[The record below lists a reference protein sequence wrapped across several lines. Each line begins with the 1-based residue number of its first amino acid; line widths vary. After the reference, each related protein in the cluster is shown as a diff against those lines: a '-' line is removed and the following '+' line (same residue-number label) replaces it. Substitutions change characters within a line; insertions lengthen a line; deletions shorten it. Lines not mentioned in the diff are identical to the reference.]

1 MTSDGALGGG
11 MDTFRHQ
18 GLTFDVRDGGPAEGE
33 VVLLLHGFPQDA
45 TSWRHVEP
53 LLHAAGLRTLAP
65 DQRGYSPRAAPRAT
79 AAYRLPA
86 LVGDA
91 VALADAA
98 GARRVHVVGHDWGG
112 AVAWALA
119 TAHPER
125 VASLTVLS
133 TPHPA
138 ALARALRGPDQLR
151 RSWYIAAFQAP
162 ALPER
167 ILARRL
173 GSLLQRGQVP
183 GAEHYA
189 RRFSTPQSL
198 RGPVNWYRA
207 NPDLVTTTRSAP
219 VSVPTTYVWGTR
231 DAALGPRAAELT
243 AGQAAGEYRFV
254 ALDADHWLPER
265 EADAVARAIL
275 DRVR

>member
-11 MDTFRHQ
+11 MATFRHQ

-33 VVLLLHGFPQDA
+33 AVLLLHGFPQDA

-65 DQRGYSPRAAPRAT
+65 DQRGYSPEAAPRAT

-119 TAHPER
+119 TAP
-125 VASLTVLS
+125 
-133 TPHPA
+133 PC
-138 ALARALRGPDQLR
+138 
-151 RSWYIAAFQAP
+151 
-162 ALPER
+162 
-167 ILARRL
+167 
-173 GSLLQRGQVP
+173 LL
-183 GAEHYA
+183 
-189 RRFSTPQSL
+189 
-198 RGPVNWYRA
+198 
-207 NPDLVTTTRSAP
+207 
-219 VSVPTTYVWGTR
+219 
-231 DAALGPRAAELT
+231 
-243 AGQAAGEYRFV
+243 
-254 ALDADHWLPER
+254 
-265 EADAVARAIL
+265 
-275 DRVR
+275 

>member
-1 MTSDGALGGG
+1 

-65 DQRGYSPRAAPRAT
+65 DQRGYSPGAAPRAT

-86 LVGDA
+86 
-91 VALADAA
+91 
-98 GARRVHVVGHDWGG
+98 
-112 AVAWALA
+112 
-119 TAHPER
+119 
-125 VASLTVLS
+125 
-133 TPHPA
+133 
-138 ALARALRGPDQLR
+138 
-151 RSWYIAAFQAP
+151 
-162 ALPER
+162 
-167 ILARRL
+167 
-173 GSLLQRGQVP
+173 GQV
-183 GAEHYA
+183 
-189 RRFSTPQSL
+189 
-198 RGPVNWYRA
+198 
-207 NPDLVTTTRSAP
+207 
-219 VSVPTTYVWGTR
+219 
-231 DAALGPRAAELT
+231 
-243 AGQAAGEYRFV
+243 AGEYRFV